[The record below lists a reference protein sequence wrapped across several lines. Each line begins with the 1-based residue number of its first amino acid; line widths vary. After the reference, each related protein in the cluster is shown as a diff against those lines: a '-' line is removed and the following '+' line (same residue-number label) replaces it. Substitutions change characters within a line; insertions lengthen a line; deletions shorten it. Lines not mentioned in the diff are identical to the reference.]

1 MDTKDVSSDQ
11 VIAEMLE
18 MGFEYANV
26 VEALKAAGPSIHSAL
41 EFILNNAG
49 RNCGRTSLASINN
62 SKFYAR
68 NEKGFRKRD
77 STSASSHSL
86 SYVRQSSILDHL
98 QSANESTKSK
108 TDIVLGVP
116 SSGLEVPPD
125 NVEELKEPFSDMD
138 VDSNI
143 LSGNCKA
150 DSLDELE
157 SSSDWEQ
164 KASNLLQKHFGF
176 SCLKSFQKE
185 ALTAWVTHKDCLVLA
200 ATGSGKS
207 LCFQIPAL
215 LSGKVVV
222 VISPLISLM
231 HDQCLKLSRHGISA
245 CFLGSGQPDN
255 TVEHKA
261 MRGMYSIIYVCPE
274 TVLRLIKPLQKLA
287 KSHGIALFAID
298 EVHCVSKWGHDFRP
312 DYRRLSALREN
323 FGTSKLEFLEFD
335 IPLMALTATATNLV
349 REDVLKSLHMSKKT
363 KIVLTSFFRPN
374 LRFIVRHSKTFST
387 SYGTD
392 FHELVELY
400 GKKQKSDDKEKAFI
414 LKESPDV
421 FINSDAGRISE
432 VDCLS
437 PCDLDGDQDDYSE
450 GDISVLHSRCTN
462 GAINGRELSVEYL
475 ENDIEVFQSVDDW
488 DVACGEF
495 CGQPPQNEW
504 ELSEIVDPPKKS
516 EGRLRLIKEPLE
528 QGPTIIYV
536 PTRKETL
543 KIAKYLCE
551 FGVKAAAYNASLPKS
566 HLRRVH
572 KDFHENT
579 LEVVVATVAFGMGI
593 DKLNVRRI
601 IHYGWPQSLEAYY
614 QEAGRAG
621 RDGKLADCILYAN
634 LSREPSLLPSHRSEE
649 QLKHAYVML
658 SDCFR
663 YGMNTSSCRAE
674 TLVKYFGEDFHNQ
687 KCLICDVCVD
697 GPPQMQNLREEACT
711 LLQAVAE
718 HCGQSS
724 DVDGICDDNVHS
736 DPKKRRIEGRLSL
749 NLVVRKI
756 REQSQN
762 FLVTDMFWWRGLARV
777 MERQGY
783 IREGDEKSHVQ
794 IRYPE
799 PTELGLKFVS
809 DGEQAFYA
817 YPEADMLLAAKS
829 SNSKPYSSFSDWGKG
844 WADPEI
850 RRQRLQRM
858 QLDGK
863 PAVLPGPRKSRKRNA
878 VRVKPDLR
886 TCRGRLAAKLSR
898 HT

>member
-1 MDTKDVSSDQ
+1 MDGKDVSSDQ

-18 MGFEYANV
+18 MGFEYANIM
-26 VEALKAAGPSIHSAL
+26 EALKAVGLSTHSAV

-49 RNCGRTSLASINN
+49 RDSGRASPSRINN
-62 SKFYAR
+62 SKFHKG
-68 NEKGFRKRD
+68 NEKGLRKGD
-77 STSASSHSL
+77 LASSHSA

-98 QSANESTKSK
+98 QATNESTKRK
-108 TDIVLGVP
+108 IDIVRGVP
-116 SSGLEVPPD
+116 FSRLEVPSGT
-125 NVEELKEPFSDMD
+125 VEEVTEPFSDMD
-138 VDSNI
+138 ADSNI

-150 DSLDELE
+150 DSLDELDG
-157 SSSDWEQ
+157 SSDWEQ
-164 KASNLLQKHFGF
+164 KASNLLQEHFGF

-185 ALTAWVTHKDCLVLA
+185 ALTAWVAHKDCLVLA

-231 HDQCLKLSRHGISA
+231 HDQCLKLARHGISA

-255 TVEHKA
+255 TVERKA
-261 MRGMYSIIYVCPE
+261 MRGMYSIVYVCPE
-274 TVLRLIKPLQKLA
+274 TVLRLIEPLQKLA
-287 KSHGIALFAID
+287 RSHGIALFAID

-323 FGTSKLEFLEFD
+323 FSTHKLEFLKFD

-349 REDVLKSLHMSKKT
+349 REDVLKSLHMSKET

-374 LRFIVRHSKTFST
+374 LRFTVRHSGTSSS
-387 SYGTD
+387 SYGKD
-392 FHELVELY
+392 FHELIELY
-400 GKKQKSDDKEKAFI
+400 GKKQKSVDKKKVFI
-414 LKESPDV
+414 SEESPDV
-421 FINSDAGRISE
+421 FISSDASGIRE
-432 VDCLS
+432 VDSLS
-437 PCDLDGDQDDYSE
+437 PCDLDADQDDYSE
-450 GDISVLHSRCTN
+450 GGINVLHSRSTS
-462 GAINGRELSVEYL
+462 GAINGKELSVEYL
-475 ENDIEVFQSVDDW
+475 ENDIEIFQSVDDW

-495 CGQPPQNEW
+495 CGQPSQKEW
-504 ELSEIVDPPKKS
+504 KLSEIADPPKKL
-516 EGRLRLIKEPLE
+516 EERLRLLEGPLE
-528 QGPTIIYV
+528 RGPTIIYV

-543 KIAKYLCE
+543 NIAKYLCE
-551 FGVKAAAYNASLPKS
+551 FGVKSAAYNASLPKS

-634 LSREPSLLPSHRSEE
+634 LSRLPSLLPSHRSED

-663 YGMNTSSCRAE
+663 
-674 TLVKYFGEDFHNQ
+674 
-687 KCLICDVCVD
+687 CDVCVD

-718 HCGQSS
+718 HYGQCS
-724 DVDGICDDNVHS
+724 DVDGLYDDDIHFDS
-736 DPKKRRIEGRLSL
+736 EGRKIKGRLSL
-749 NLVVRKI
+749 NMVVRKI
-756 REQSQN
+756 RGQSQK
-762 FLVTDMFWWRGLARV
+762 FLTTDTLWWRGLARV
-777 MERQGY
+777 MEQKGY
-783 IREGDEKSHVQ
+783 IREGDDKSHVQ
-794 IRYPE
+794 IKYPE
-799 PTELGLKFVS
+799 PTEVGLKFVKS
-809 DGEQAFYA
+809 NREQAFYV

-829 SNSKPYSSFSDWGKG
+829 SHSKPYSSFSDWGKG

-850 RRQRLQRM
+850 RRQRLQKM
-858 QLDGK
+858 QLDRK
-863 PAVLPGPRKSRKRNA
+863 LTMLPTPRKSHKRKAIR
-878 VRVKPDLR
+878 VRPDLR
-886 TCRGRLAAKLSR
+886 TCRGRLAAKLSKR
-898 HT
+898 T

>member
-1 MDTKDVSSDQ
+1 MDGMDASSDQ

-26 VEALKAAGPSIHSAL
+26 VQALKAVGPSTHSAV

-49 RNCGRTSLASINN
+49 RNSGRTSPASVNN
-62 SKFYAR
+62 SKFHKGS
-68 NEKGFRKRD
+68 EKGLRKRD
-77 STSASSHSL
+77 LASSHSV

-98 QSANESTKSK
+98 RATNESTKRK
-108 TDIVLGVP
+108 TDTVLGVP
-116 SSGLEVPPD
+116 FSRLEVPSG
-125 NVEELKEPFSDMD
+125 NVEEAKEPLCDMD

-143 LSGNCKA
+143 LSGNCKV
-150 DSLDELE
+150 DSLDELDG
-157 SSSDWEQ
+157 SSHWEQ
-164 KASNLLQKHFGF
+164 RASNLLQEHFGF

-185 ALTAWVTHKDCLVLA
+185 ALIAWVTHKDCLVLA

-231 HDQCLKLSRHGISA
+231 HDQCLKLARHGISA

-255 TVEHKA
+255 TVEQKA
-261 MRGMYSIIYVCPE
+261 MRGMYSIVYVCPE
-274 TVLRLIKPLQKLA
+274 TVLRLIEPLQKLA

-323 FGTSKLEFLEFD
+323 FSASKLEFLKFD
-335 IPLMALTATATNLV
+335 VPLVALTATATNLV
-349 REDVLKSLHMSKKT
+349 REDVLKSLHMSKET

-374 LRFIVRHSKTFST
+374 LRFIVRHSKTSSS
-387 SYGTD
+387 SYGKD

-400 GKKQKSDDKEKAFI
+400 GKTQKSVDKKKEFI
-414 LKESPDV
+414 PEESHDV
-421 FINSDAGRISE
+421 FNSSDASRICE
-432 VDCLS
+432 VDSLS
-437 PCDLDGDQDDYSE
+437 PYDLDGDQDDYSE
-450 GDISVLHSRCTN
+450 GDNSVLHSRSTS
-462 GAINGRELSVEYL
+462 GSINGKELSVEYL
-475 ENDIEVFQSVDDW
+475 ENDIDVFQSVDDW

-495 CGQPPQNEW
+495 CGQPSQKEW
-504 ELSEIVDPPKKS
+504 KLSEIVDPPNKS
-516 EGRLRLIKEPLE
+516 EERLRLLKEPLE
-528 QGPTIIYV
+528 RGPTIIYV

-543 KIAKYLCE
+543 NIAKYLCE
-551 FGVKAAAYNASLPKS
+551 CGVKVAAYNASLPKS

-634 LSREPSLLPSHRSEE
+634 LSREPSLLPSHRSED

-674 TLVKYFGEDFHNQ
+674 TLVKYFGEDFQNE

-711 LLQAVAE
+711 LLQAIAE
-718 HCGQSS
+718 NYGQSS
-724 DVDGICDDNVHS
+724 DVDGLYDGDIHF
-736 DPKKRRIEGRLSL
+736 DPQARRIKGRLSL
-749 NLVVRKI
+749 NMVVRKI
-756 REQSQN
+756 REQSQK
-762 FLVTDMFWWRGLARV
+762 FLTTEMLWWRGLARV
-777 MERQGY
+777 MEQKGY
-783 IREGDEKSHVQ
+783 IREGDCKSHVQ
-794 IRYPE
+794 IKYPE
-799 PTELGLKFVS
+799 PTKVGLEFVKS
-809 DGEQAFYA
+809 NSEQALYV
-817 YPEADMLLAAKS
+817 YPEADMVLAAKS
-829 SNSKPYSSFSDWGKG
+829 NHSKPYSSFSDWGKG

-858 QLDGK
+858 QLNRK
-863 PAVLPGPRKSRKRNA
+863 PHMLSSPRKSHKRKA

-886 TCRGRLAAKLSR
+886 TCRGRLAAKLSKP
-898 HT
+898 T